1 MRNNIYVYVAYR
13 MTNPNPCGAEQ
24 NSRLSFSRL
33 HITFWTAQAQ
43 TTPRV
48 GYHHLILASAKL
60 PTCHKLPQLQFEL
73 QLHWQLH
80 GAPQCATCSAF
91 VLVVLIYSGTGLIY
105 RRCLPLPISVF
116 LSLSLSLSLQRR
128 VRPPVASSIR
138 PVGGSLPEF
147 VPPSPVSLASLLFNL
162 ANLYTPR
169 CTVVRS
175 CCYYLACCSQLVYY
189 KQDHYIQESGR
200 LHDTYD

>member
-1 MRNNIYVYVAYR
+1 

-116 LSLSLSLSLQRR
+116 LSLSLSLSLSSAASGPLLRHPSVRWVAACLSLFRR
-128 VRPPVASSIR
+128 
-138 PVGGSLPEF
+138 
-147 VPPSPVSLASLLFNL
+147 PPSPWPACFLIWQI
-162 ANLYTPR
+162 YTHH
-169 CTVVRS
+169 V
-175 CCYYLACCSQLVYY
+175 AQ
-189 KQDHYIQESGR
+189 
-200 LHDTYD
+200 